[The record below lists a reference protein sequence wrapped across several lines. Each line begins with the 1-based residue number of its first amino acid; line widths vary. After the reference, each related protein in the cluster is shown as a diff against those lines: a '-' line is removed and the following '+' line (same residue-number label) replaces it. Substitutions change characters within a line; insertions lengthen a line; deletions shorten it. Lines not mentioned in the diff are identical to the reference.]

1 MHLVLECSSSLFF
14 FYQSQ
19 LPEEEEEKKEEEKRG
34 EEEMENEKEKTP
46 YIHHNKELGLW
57 LSSEK
62 RLRWAKVQCP

>member
-1 MHLVLECSSSLFF
+1 M
-14 FYQSQ
+14 
-19 LPEEEEEKKEEEKRG
+19 PEEEEEKKEEEKRG